1 MGDPGR
7 VDKFQREHAWTGF
20 PLAVLY
26 KFFDDQGSYLAALIA
41 YYAFVSMFPL
51 LLLAATILGY
61 LLSGNPSLQ
70 QHILSSALSQ
80 FPVVGNQ
87 LQEPSRIGGGATGLV
102 IGVLGALYG
111 GLGVAQAVQ
120 YAMNTVWRIPRNNR
134 PNPIK
139 ARGRSLL
146 LLATAGLAV
155 LGTTT
160 LSTFGSSDAGSL
172 GGVLKILLL
181 VVSVLI
187 NAAVF
192 VFVFR
197 LATARHLTVLD
208 VAPGAI
214 GAAVVW
220 QLLQT
225 FGVAYVAHVVRGASA
240 TNGVFALVLGLLAFF
255 YVTALAVV
263 LCAEINV
270 VRVERL
276 YPRALLTPFTDNVEL
291 TSGDRQA
298 YTDQAVSQRSKGFE
312 NVDVT
317 FNKAAHTSE
326 DQDNSADA
334 AEGPRP
340 DGAPPPTMP
349 PGPAHRAHAVRPAA
363 GKVDQPD
370 ENAERA
376 RQTP

>member
-1 MGDPGR
+1 MMSEPGR
-7 VDKFQREHAWTGF
+7 VDRFQRQHAWASF

-26 KFFDDQGSYLAALIA
+26 KFFDDQGNYLAALIA

-51 LLLAATILGY
+51 LLLSTTILGY
-61 LLSGNPSLQ
+61 ALSGNPDLQ
-70 QHILSSALSQ
+70 HRILTSALSE
-80 FPVVGNQ
+80 FPIVGNQ

-120 YAMNTVWRIPRNNR
+120 YAMNTTWRIPRNNR

-146 LLATAGLAV
+146 LLGTAGLAAI
-155 LGTTT
+155 GTTT
-160 LSTFGSSDAGSL
+160 LSAFGSGSAGSL
-172 GGVLKILLL
+172 GGVLKIFLLGAA
-181 VVSVLI
+181 VLI
-187 NAAVF
+187 NAMIF
-192 VFVFR
+192 VFAFR
-197 LATARHLTVLD
+197 VATARHLSVKD

-225 FGVAYVAHVVRGASA
+225 FGVAYVEHVVKGASA

-255 YVTALAVV
+255 YITAVAVV

-270 VRVERL
+270 VRVEQL
-276 YPRALLTPFTDNVEL
+276 FPRALLTPFTDNVEL
-291 TSGDRQA
+291 TSGDTRA

-312 NVDVT
+312 NIDVT
-317 FNKAAHTSE
+317 FNKPTFTIE
-326 DQDNSADA
+326 GQDNSAAETTRHQEA
-334 AEGPRP
+334 APQVTRP
-340 DGAPPPTMP
+340 SPPDPS
-349 PGPAHRAHAVRPAA
+349 R
-363 GKVDQPD
+363 
-370 ENAERA
+370 N
-376 RQTP
+376 

>member
-7 VDKFQREHAWTGF
+7 VDRFQREHAWTGF

-26 KFFDDQGSYLAALIA
+26 KFFDDQGNYLAALIA

-61 LLSGNPSLQ
+61 VLSGNPSLQ
-70 QHILSSALSQ
+70 QHILTSALSQ
-80 FPVVGNQ
+80 FPVVGDQ

-102 IGVLGALYG
+102 IGILGALYG

-120 YAMNTVWRIPRNNR
+120 YAMNTAWRIPRNNR

-160 LSTFGSSDAGSL
+160 LSTFGSSGTGSL
-172 GGVLKILLL
+172 GSVLKILLL
-181 VVSVLI
+181 VASVVI

-192 VFVFR
+192 VFGFR
-197 LATARHLTVLD
+197 LATARHLTVMD

-214 GAAVVW
+214 GAAVIW

-225 FGVAYVAHVVRGASA
+225 FGVAYVAHVVKGASA

-255 YVTALAVV
+255 YITALAVV

-276 YPRALLTPFTDNVEL
+276 YPRSLLTPFTDNVDL

-298 YTDQAVSQRSKGFE
+298 YTGQAVSQRSKGFE

-317 FNKAAHTSE
+317 FNKPAPSTE
-326 DQDNSADA
+326 DQVNSTAG

-340 DGAPPPTMP
+340 GGTPPPTTP
-349 PGPAHRAHAVRPAA
+349 PGPAQRAPTTV
-363 GKVDQPD
+363 GEVDLPD
-370 ENAERA
+370 DDA
-376 RQTP
+376 

>member
-1 MGDPGR
+1 MTSEPGR
-7 VDKFQREHAWTGF
+7 VDRFQREHAWASF

-26 KFFDDQGSYLAALIA
+26 KFFDDEGNYLAALIA

-51 LLLAATILGY
+51 LLLSTTILGY
-61 LLSGNPSLQ
+61 VLSGNPDLQ
-70 QHILSSALSQ
+70 HRILTSALSE
-80 FPVVGNQ
+80 FPIVGDQ
-87 LQEPSRIGGGATGLV
+87 LQEPSRIGGGAAGLV

-120 YAMNTVWRIPRNNR
+120 YAMNTTWRIPRNKR
-134 PNPIK
+134 PNPVK

-146 LLATAGLAV
+146 LLGIAGLAV
-155 LGTTT
+155 IGTTT
-160 LSTFGSSDAGSL
+160 LSAFGSGSAGSL

-181 VVSVLI
+181 VAAILI
-187 NAAVF
+187 NAMIFIVA
-192 VFVFR
+192 FR
-197 LATARHLTVLD
+197 LATARHLSMAD

-225 FGVAYVAHVVRGASA
+225 FGVAYVEHVVKGASA

-255 YVTALAVV
+255 YITAVAIV

-291 TSGDRQA
+291 TSGDTRA

-312 NVDVT
+312 NIDVT
-317 FNKAAHTSE
+317 FDKPAPTVE
-326 DQDNSADA
+326 DQDNSTPG
-334 AEGPRP
+334 AETRQRV
-340 DGAPPPTMP
+340 DPPPSMGRP
-349 PGPAHRAHAVRPAA
+349 VRPAEHT
-363 GKVDQPD
+363 QPD
-370 ENAERA
+370 RPSNK
-376 RQTP
+376 

>member
-1 MGDPGR
+1 MSEPGR
-7 VDKFQREHAWTGF
+7 VDRFQREHAWASF

-26 KFFDDQGSYLAALIA
+26 KFFDDEGNYLAALIA

-51 LLLAATILGY
+51 LLLSTTILGY
-61 LLSGNPSLQ
+61 VLSGNPELQ
-70 QHILSSALSQ
+70 HRILTSALSE
-80 FPVVGNQ
+80 FPIVGDQ

-120 YAMNTVWRIPRNNR
+120 YAMNTTWRIPRNNR

-146 LLATAGLAV
+146 LLGTAGLAAI
-155 LGTTT
+155 GTTT
-160 LSTFGSSDAGSL
+160 LSAFGSAGSL

-181 VVSVLI
+181 LAAVLI
-187 NAAVF
+187 NAVIF
-192 VFVFR
+192 VFAFR
-197 LATARHLTVLD
+197 VATARHLSVMN

-225 FGVAYVAHVVRGASA
+225 FGVAYVEHVVKGASA
-240 TNGVFALVLGLLAFF
+240 TNGVFALILGLLAFF
-255 YVTALAVV
+255 YINAVAVV

-291 TSGDRQA
+291 TSGDTRA

-312 NVDVT
+312 NIDVT
-317 FNKAAHTSE
+317 FSKAAPAVE
-326 DQDNSADA
+326 DQDNSV
-334 AEGPRP
+334 AENEVRQPI
-340 DGAPPPTMP
+340 DAPPPM
-349 PGPAHRAHAVRPAA
+349 GRPARPIERT
-363 GKVDQPD
+363 QPD
-370 ENAERA
+370 
-376 RQTP
+376 RQSEK

>member
-1 MGDPGR
+1 MSDSGR
-7 VDKFQREHAWTGF
+7 VDRFQRKHAWTGF

-61 LLSGNPSLQ
+61 VLSGNPTLQ
-70 QHILSSALSQ
+70 QHILTSALSQ
-80 FPVVGNQ
+80 FPVVGSQ

-102 IGVLGALYG
+102 IGILGAIYG

-160 LSTFGSSDAGSL
+160 LSTLGSTDAGSL
-172 GGVLKILLL
+172 SGVLKIVLL
-181 VVSVLI
+181 VASVVI
-187 NAAVF
+187 NAVVF

-197 LATARHLTVLD
+197 LATARHLTVID

-225 FGVAYVAHVVRGASA
+225 FGVAYIGHVVKGASA

-255 YVTALAVV
+255 YITGVAVV

-291 TSGDRQA
+291 TSGDHRA
-298 YTDQAVSQRSKGFE
+298 YTGQAVSQRSKGFE

-317 FNKAAHTSE
+317 FNKPVALAE
-326 DQDNSADA
+326 DQAHSTAEAD
-334 AEGPRP
+334 GPRP
-340 DGAPPPTMP
+340 GDAPPPTTP
-349 PGPAHRAHAVRPAA
+349 PGPAHPAHTARSTV
-363 GKVDQPD
+363 GEVDQPD
-370 ENAERA
+370 DDA
-376 RQTP
+376 

>member
-1 MGDPGR
+1 MSDSGR
-7 VDKFQREHAWTGF
+7 VDRFQRKHAWTGF

-41 YYAFVSMFPL
+41 YYAFVSFFPL

-61 LLSGNPSLQ
+61 VLSGNPGLQ
-70 QHILSSALSQ
+70 QHILTSALSQ
-80 FPVVGNQ
+80 FPVVGSQ
-87 LQEPSRIGGGATGLV
+87 LHDPSRIGGGATGLV
-102 IGVLGALYG
+102 IGILGALYG

-120 YAMNTVWRIPRNNR
+120 YAMNSVWRVPRNNR

-146 LLATAGLAV
+146 LLLTAGLAV
-155 LGTTT
+155 IGTTT

-181 VVSVLI
+181 VASVVI
-187 NAAVF
+187 NAVVF
-192 VFVFR
+192 VFFFR
-197 LATARHLTVLD
+197 LATARRLTVID

-225 FGVAYVAHVVRGASA
+225 FGVTYVGHVVKGASA

-255 YVTALAVV
+255 YVTAVAVV

-291 TSGDRQA
+291 TRGDHRA
-298 YTDQAVSQRSKGFE
+298 YTGQAVAQRSKGFE
-312 NVDVT
+312 TVDVT
-317 FNKAAHTSE
+317 FNKPGPVVEA
-326 DQDNSADA
+326 QDNSA
-334 AEGPRP
+334 AESEESRP
-340 DGAPPPTMP
+340 DGDSPSS
-349 PGPAHRAHAVRPAA
+349 GPSGGSPSA
-363 GKVDQPD
+363 
-370 ENAERA
+370 
-376 RQTP
+376 

>member
-7 VDKFQREHAWTGF
+7 VDRFQREHAWASF

-26 KFFDDQGSYLAALIA
+26 KFFDDQGNYLAALIA
-41 YYAFVSMFPL
+41 YYAIVSMFPL
-51 LLLAATILGY
+51 LLLASTILGY
-61 LLSGNPSLQ
+61 VLSGNPGLQ
-70 QHILSSALSQ
+70 QHILTSALSQ
-80 FPVVGNQ
+80 FPVVGSQ
-87 LQEPSRIGGGATGLV
+87 LREPSRIGGGVAGLV
-102 IGVLGALYG
+102 IGILGALYG

-120 YAMNTVWRIPRNNR
+120 YAMNTAWRIPRNNR

-146 LLATAGLAV
+146 LLGTAGLAV

-160 LSTFGSSDAGSL
+160 LSTLGSSGTGSL

-181 VVSVLI
+181 VASVLI

-197 LATARHLTVLD
+197 VATARHLTVLD

-225 FGVAYVAHVVRGASA
+225 FGVTYVGHVVKGASA

-255 YVTALAVV
+255 YLTALAVV

-276 YPRALLTPFTDNVEL
+276 YPRALLTPFTDNVDL
-291 TSGDRQA
+291 TRGDRHA
-298 YTDQAVSQRSKGFE
+298 YTGQAVSQRSKGFE
-312 NVDVT
+312 RVDVS
-317 FNKAAHTSE
+317 FNKPAPTAE
-326 DQDNSADA
+326 DNDHPDD
-334 AEGPRP
+334 EG
-340 DGAPPPTMP
+340 
-349 PGPAHRAHAVRPAA
+349 
-363 GKVDQPD
+363 
-370 ENAERA
+370 
-376 RQTP
+376 